1 MDHMISWKCLNPRGI
16 LVEPERLEG
25 LAVPRVADLNGKRI
39 GIIWCEKKGGEN
51 YFDVL
56 EELLKQRFPAAIIRR
71 LIWGAGIE
79 QKVRQEIDTF
89 IYGVGD
95 SGIGAWESTARAISL
110 EKLGTPGVVIFASH
124 LVPNA
129 IASAAA
135 QGMPGMRMATLPSSE
150 YYPNR
155 ISAAK
160 LRLVAESTVDS
171 VIAAL
176 TQPLTKEER
185 ERAAKLHAVLPETVD
200 ITAQDYETAFEKFN
214 QLYLDNHWGDGLPLV
229 PPTTEAVRQ
238 MLAGTTRSPD
248 EIIGTVA
255 SPDGLAKI
263 GTATIQ
269 KIAINAVM
277 AGARPEYLPVI
288 IAAVECLTDK
298 KYSPHIFT
306 SEGSFTLLIAVSG
319 PITQKIKMNSGIGL
333 FGHGWRANNTIG
345 RAVRLCLTNIGN
357 LWPGEHDMALIGR
370 PSSHTF
376 YVMAENEEANP
387 WQPYHA
393 DRGFRPEESC
403 VTVATVMG
411 HGNMGMKV
419 YGGGTVLPWSKE
431 EILNEIIKDI
441 ARDRRIFSEFKPE
454 EGQRAHPNSHI
465 IVLHP
470 EMVIELQRSGFTR
483 QSLRDFIIRST
494 SVSYEDLNR
503 DEIEGIR
510 NRIADTSTVF
520 FGTDIIPPERIPVFI
535 EGLKPGGKVPVILNP
550 DDLHLMIAG
559 GMTGYSFGFAYARG
573 ALQTRV
579 IG

>member
-1 MDHMISWKCLNPRGI
+1 MEHMICWKCLNPRGKI
-16 LVEPERLEG
+16 VEPDKLEG
-25 LAVPRVADLNGKRI
+25 LSVPRVTGLNGKRI
-39 GIIWCEKKGGEN
+39 GIIWCEKRGGEN

-56 EELLKQRFPAAIIRR
+56 EELLQRRFPFATILR

-79 QKVRQEIDTF
+79 KRVLEETDTF

-110 EKLGTPGVVIFASH
+110 EKLGAPGVVIFASH
-124 LVPNA
+124 LLPNA

-135 QGMPGMRMATLPSSE
+135 QGMSAMRMATVPSSE

-155 ISAAK
+155 ISASK
-160 LRLVAESTVDS
+160 LRSVAEGTVDE

-176 TQPLTKEER
+176 TRPLTKEER
-185 ERAAKLHAVLPETVD
+185 EPVATPHTVLPETVD

-229 PPTTEAVRQ
+229 PPTTEAVRR
-238 MLAGTTRSPD
+238 MLAGTSRLPD
-248 EIIGTVA
+248 EIVGTVA
-255 SPDGLAKI
+255 SPDGLAEI
-263 GTATIQ
+263 GTATIRE
-269 KIAINAVM
+269 IAVNAVM

-288 IAAVECLTDK
+288 IAAVQCLTDK
-298 KYSPHIFT
+298 KYSPHVFT
-306 SEGSFTLLIAVSG
+306 SEGSFTLLISVSG
-319 PITQKIKMNSGIGL
+319 PLAGKIKMHSGIGL

-345 RAVRLCLTNIGN
+345 RAVRLCLINIGN
-357 LWPGEHDMALIGR
+357 LWPAENDMALIGR

-376 YVMAENEEANP
+376 YVMAENDDLNP
-387 WQPYHA
+387 WLPYHA
-393 DRGFRPEESC
+393 DRGFKPQESC
-403 VTVATVMG
+403 VTVATVPAYG
-411 HGNMGMKV
+411 HMGMKV
-419 YGGGTVLPWSKE
+419 YGGGTVLPWSAE

-441 ARDRRIFSEFKPE
+441 AHDRRIFSEFNPG

-483 QSLRDFIIRST
+483 QSLRDFILSGT
-494 SVSYEDLNR
+494 SVSYEDLKR

-510 NRIADTSTVF
+510 NRIADTSAVF

-535 EGLKPGGKVPVILNP
+535 EGLKAGGKVPVILNP
-550 DDLHLMIAG
+550 DDLHIMVAG
-559 GMTGYSFGFAYARG
+559 GITGYSFGFAYARG
-573 ALQTRV
+573 ACLTRA
-579 IG
+579 IL